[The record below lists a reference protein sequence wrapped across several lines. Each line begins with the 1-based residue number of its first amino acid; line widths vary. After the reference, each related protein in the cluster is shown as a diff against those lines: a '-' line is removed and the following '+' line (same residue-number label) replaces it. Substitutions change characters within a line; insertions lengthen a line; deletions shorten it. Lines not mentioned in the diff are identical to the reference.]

1 MTLQYEVRTRYGSPE
16 TFEDAWDAASHI
28 TDNEEYIDEL
38 EVDVDE
44 YIDEAYG
51 HIEING
57 TDYWASRILYNLDEE
72 AYYDLQREEKRSS
85 AENNTDCIADQ
96 IRSMD
101 EGDELNYDGG
111 ITVTCIAVMDEED
124 EEEDSSFDEEF
135 GSIFEYSA

>member
-16 TFEDAWDAASHI
+16 IFDDAWDAASYI
-28 TDNEEYIDEL
+28 TENDEYIDEL

-57 TDYWASRILYNLDEE
+57 TDYCASRILYHLDEE
-72 AYYDLQREEKRSS
+72 AYYDLQREEKRSY
-85 AENNTDCIADQ
+85 AENNTDWVADQ
-96 IRSMD
+96 IRCMD
-101 EGDELNYDGG
+101 EGDEKSFDGG

-124 EEEDSSFDEEF
+124 EKEDSSFDEEF